1 MFYLSR
7 RFCFPDENRYNPD
20 DMPLR
25 ETQALLK
32 QQGKNK
38 TTFEEKYKVFMK
50 IRERFRPVLR
60 HYFTESNKQPVVW
73 YAKRLTYSRSAA
85 ACSIGKPQFV
95 LVHRLT
101 VVSGP
106 CTRAR

>member
-1 MFYLSR
+1 M
-7 RFCFPDENRYNPD
+7 
-20 DMPLR
+20 R
-25 ETQALLK
+25 ETQDLLK
-32 QQGKNK
+32 QHGKNA
-38 TTFEEKYKVFMK
+38 TFEEKYKIFMK
-50 IRERFRPVLR
+50 VRERFHPVLR

-85 ACSIGKPQFV
+85 ACSIGKPQLM
-95 LVHRLT
+95 LVRTLT